1 MSVHRSQSVG
11 ISTIELLAIAAVI
24 GVILFLLIPRLT
36 TTDEAAR
43 AQLNARHK
51 AVINAAVERFYVEN
65 GRWPVEDLSDLAMDT
80 SCFPDG
86 LPENPLSGSH
96 YKLDVTTHRVE

>member
-1 MSVHRSQSVG
+1 MSVNRCQSSG
-11 ISTIELLAIAAVI
+11 ISAIEPLAIAVVV

-36 TTDEAAR
+36 TTDEAAK
-43 AQLNARHK
+43 AQLHARHK

-80 SCFPDG
+80 SFFPDG